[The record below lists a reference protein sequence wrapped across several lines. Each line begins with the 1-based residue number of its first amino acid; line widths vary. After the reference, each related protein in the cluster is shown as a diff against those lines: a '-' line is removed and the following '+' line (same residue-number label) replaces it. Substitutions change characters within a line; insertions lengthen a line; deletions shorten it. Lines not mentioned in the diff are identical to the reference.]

1 MFYYR
6 RKIILALLELF
17 GRKLSATQLQK
28 YLFLFTRK
36 QQGQCA
42 FDFVPYKYGCFS
54 FQANQD
60 VYTLSK
66 YGYLTI
72 TDDETR
78 EISLAHPTNYMF
90 ELDMFDQQAMRD
102 IYEQFGCLSQNEL
115 IRYTYIRY
123 PFYAINST
131 IAERILTPDELQRV
145 VEQRRKFS
153 DIQLF
158 TIGYEGRSLEEY
170 LKRLIINDIHV
181 LCDVRKNAYSQKFG
195 FSKSQLENA
204 CNGIGIQYI
213 HVPELGIESNQRQ
226 NLYTQQDYDNLFVQY
241 SQTTLLENSIVLQYV
256 YDLIQRNKRVALTCF
271 EKNPHQCHRHVI
283 AKALLKLPNANYTLN
298 NL

>member
-17 GRKLSATQLQK
+17 GRNLSVTQLQK

-36 QQGQCA
+36 QQGLRA
-42 FDFVPYKYGCFS
+42 FEFVPYKYGCFS

-60 VYTLSK
+60 IYTLSK

-72 TDDETR
+72 TDDEIK
-78 EISLAHPTNYMF
+78 EISLIRPTNYMF
-90 ELDMFDQQAMRD
+90 ELDLFDQQAMRD
-102 IYEQFGCLSQNEL
+102 TYENFGTLSQTDL

-131 IAERILTPDELQRV
+131 IAERILTPDELKKV
-145 VEQRRKFS
+145 AEQRRKLS
-153 DIQLF
+153 VIQLF

-213 HVPELGIESNQRQ
+213 HIPELGIESNQRQ
-226 NLYTQQDYDNLFVQY
+226 NLYTQQDYDNLFAQY
-241 SQTTLLENSIVLQYV
+241 SQTILLQNSVALQHV
-256 YDLIQRNKRVALTCF
+256 YDLIQKNKRVALTCF
-271 EKNPHQCHRHVI
+271 EKDPHQCHRHII

>member
-17 GRKLSATQLQK
+17 GRNLSVTQLQK

-36 QQGQCA
+36 QQGPRA
-42 FDFVPYKYGCFS
+42 FEFVPYKYGCFS

-60 VYTLSK
+60 IYTLSK

-72 TDDETR
+72 TDDEIK
-78 EISLAHPTNYMF
+78 EISLTRPTNYMF
-90 ELDMFDQQAMRD
+90 ELDLFDQQAIRD
-102 IYEQFGCLSQNEL
+102 TYENFGTLSQTDL

-131 IAERILTPDELQRV
+131 IAERILTPDELKKV
-145 VEQRRKFS
+145 AEQRRKLS
-153 DIQLF
+153 VIQLF

-213 HVPELGIESNQRQ
+213 HIPELGIESNQRQ
-226 NLYTQQDYDNLFVQY
+226 NLYTQQDYDNLFAQY
-241 SQTTLLENSIVLQYV
+241 SQTILLQNSVALQHV
-256 YDLIQRNKRVALTCF
+256 YDLIQKKKRVALTCF
-271 EKNPHQCHRHVI
+271 EKDPHQCHRHII

>member
-17 GRKLSATQLQK
+17 GRNLSVTQLQK

-36 QQGQCA
+36 QQGLRA
-42 FDFVPYKYGCFS
+42 FEFVPYKYGCFS

-60 VYTLSK
+60 IYTLSK

-72 TDDETR
+72 TDDEIK
-78 EISLAHPTNYMF
+78 EISLTRPTNYMF
-90 ELDMFDQQAMRD
+90 ELDLFDQQAIRD
-102 IYEQFGCLSQNEL
+102 TYENFGTLSQTDL

-131 IAERILTPDELQRV
+131 IAERILTPDELKKV
-145 VEQRRKFS
+145 AEQRRKLS
-153 DIQLF
+153 VIQLF

-213 HVPELGIESNQRQ
+213 HIPELGIESNQRQ
-226 NLYTQQDYDNLFVQY
+226 NLYTQQDYDNLFAQY
-241 SQTTLLENSIVLQYV
+241 SQTILLQNSVALQHV
-256 YDLIQRNKRVALTCF
+256 YDLIQKKKRVALTCF
-271 EKNPHQCHRHVI
+271 EKDPHQCHRHII

>member
-17 GRKLSATQLQK
+17 GRNLSVTQLQK

-36 QQGQCA
+36 QQGLRA
-42 FDFVPYKYGCFS
+42 FEFVPYKYGCFS

-60 VYTLSK
+60 IYTLSK

-72 TDDETR
+72 TDDEIK
-78 EISLAHPTNYMF
+78 EISLTRPTNYMF
-90 ELDMFDQQAMRD
+90 ELDLFDQQAMRD
-102 IYEQFGCLSQNEL
+102 TYENFGTLSQTDL

-131 IAERILTPDELQRV
+131 IAERILTPDELKKV
-145 VEQRRKFS
+145 AEQRRKLS
-153 DIQLF
+153 VIQLF

-213 HVPELGIESNQRQ
+213 HIPELGIESNQRQ
-226 NLYTQQDYDNLFVQY
+226 NLYTQQDYDNLFAQY
-241 SQTTLLENSIVLQYV
+241 SQTILLQNSVALQHV
-256 YDLIQRNKRVALTCF
+256 YDLIQKNKRVALTCF
-271 EKNPHQCHRHVI
+271 EKDPHQCHRHII